1 MRIWFV
7 TMLRSTAVASI
18 AALFMVLASSPSS
31 HGAAKQTII
40 NPAAPHKSA
49 YPKIVIYTVSWCPH
63 CRELKEYLTSHN
75 IPFINRDV
83 ELEPAAMEQ
92 LTGKYSTFGVPV
104 VVIGNDQEIIKGFTP
119 AEFEQAVKKV
129 RSSSK

>member
-1 MRIWFV
+1 MKNLPISAIRPAI
-7 TMLRSTAVASI
+7 AACI
-18 AALFMVLASSPSS
+18 AALCMVLASSPSS

-40 NPAAPHKSA
+40 NPSAPHQSA

-83 ELEPAAMEQ
+83 ELDPAAMER

-129 RSSSK
+129 KSSK